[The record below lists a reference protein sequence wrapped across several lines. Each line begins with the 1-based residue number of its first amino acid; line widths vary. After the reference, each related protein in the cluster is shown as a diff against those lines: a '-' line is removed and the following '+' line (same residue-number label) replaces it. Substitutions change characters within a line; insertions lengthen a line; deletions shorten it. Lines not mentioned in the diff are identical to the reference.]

1 LRIARSSHL
10 KLFSP
15 SNSHRGR
22 RATEFKAGDY
32 FGEFAFIAT
41 VNKILRDRSSQDAY
55 NYNFLPD
62 QSTRV
67 ADVVATST
75 SRILELSVRDFVS
88 IVVSA

>member
-55 NYNFLPD
+55 NFLPD
-62 QSTRV
+62 ESMRV